1 MMYMHHMKPS
11 NPIEATL
18 SPQAIIEVCLCHHA
32 RRTARAISRV
42 FDEALAPSG
51 IKSNQFNI
59 LIAIAA
65 RDVTSAGV
73 VAKLLAM
80 DRTTLS
86 RNLKPLRAAG
96 YISSEGGAGRRP
108 DALVLTEAGQ
118 AALNM
123 ATSLWRRAQTALTQR
138 LGASQSS
145 VLLQALEVGTKAA
158 ISI

>member
-11 NPIEATL
+11 NPIEAVL
-18 SPQAIIEVCLCHHA
+18 APQAIIEVCLCHHA

-51 IKSNQFNI
+51 LKSSQFNI

-96 YISSEGGAGRRP
+96 YITSEGGAGRRP
-108 DALVLTEAGQ
+108 DALVLTGAGEAV
-118 AALNM
+118 LNS
-123 ATSLWRRAQTALTQR
+123 ATSLWRNAQTSLTQR

-145 VLLQALEVGTKAA
+145 LLLQVLEAGTKAA
-158 ISI
+158 IA